1 MTYNY
6 NYIIF
11 DHICNYIQTLYTSIY
26 ISFILYIYIHDIHYV
41 TPSFITCWNQGAAR
55 KPYRRLGSASKNQP
69 PRSPS
74 VVNTNL
80 GRFRVR
86 LKLPWFDGSGSVFS
100 RFFFVTFKILR
111 TYIYIYNICTY
122 IYKYTYIYT
131 YIHIHIYIYTPHICF
146 VFIYNFY
153 LFLHS

>member
-1 MTYNY
+1 L
-6 NYIIF
+6 IIF
-11 DHICNYIQTLYTSIY
+11 VITYKHYTHLYTY
-26 ISFILYIYIHDIHYV
+26 HLYYIYIHDIHYI

-100 RFFFVTFKILR
+100 RFFLSHLR
-111 TYIYIYNICTY
+111 YYVYIYI
-122 IYKYTYIYT
+122 IYV
-131 YIHIHIYIYTPHICF
+131 HIYIYHMYVLFSYIISTCF
-146 VFIYNFY
+146 CIVKHPLKHDNMDHDDFY
-153 LFLHS
+153 MFV